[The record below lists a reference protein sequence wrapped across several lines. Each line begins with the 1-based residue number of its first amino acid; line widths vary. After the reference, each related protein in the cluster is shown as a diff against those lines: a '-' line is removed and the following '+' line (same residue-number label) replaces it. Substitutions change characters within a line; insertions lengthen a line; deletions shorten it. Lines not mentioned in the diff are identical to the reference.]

1 VNTLSR
7 GNTVINS
14 ARRMGW
20 RALVLAVTAMVLTS
34 CGWRGIAN
42 VSLPVGPGTGKGS
55 TTVYVQIPDT
65 LALNTNSRVRVADV
79 FVGTVREIKLQD
91 WVPTLTL
98 TLEPGIKLPAN
109 VLAKIGQSSI
119 LGTQHVELTAPPNPS
134 PEPLKDGAT
143 IPLKNASAFPTI
155 ERTLASVATVLRGGG
170 IPNLE
175 IIQTEVNNLLTGN
188 ADQIRDFLNNLN
200 VFTDRLNQQREDI
213 ARAIESSN
221 KLFSYVA
228 SRNNTIDQLLVD
240 LPPLMTYL
248 AGAKDRVADAVI
260 ALGRFSKVTG
270 ETLSAA
276 QADLNT
282 NLAVL
287 QRPLKQLG
295 RSAPYFLEAMKLIVT
310 NPYPLDNIPKAMRGD
325 FINLTLTADLTL
337 SSLDNA
343 LLTGTG
349 FSGMLRALEQ
359 SWGRDPQTMI
369 PDVRFTPHPNMTDG
383 GGPFVERGE

>member
-1 VNTLSR
+1 MFL
-7 GNTVINS
+7 NS
-14 ARRMGW
+14 TRRMGR
-20 RALVLAVTAMVLTS
+20 RALLLFVTVMVLTS

-42 VSLPVGPGTGKGS
+42 LPLPVGPGTGKGA
-55 TTVYVQIPDT
+55 TTVYVQVADT

-98 TLEPGIKLPAN
+98 TVEPGIELPAN
-109 VLAKIGQSSI
+109 ATAKIGQSSI
-119 LGTQHVELTAPPNPS
+119 LGTQHVELAAPADPS
-134 PEPLKDGAT
+134 PQPLKDGAT
-143 IPLKNASAFPTI
+143 IPLKNSSSFPTI
-155 ERTLASVATVLRGGG
+155 ERTLASLATVLRGGG

-188 ADQIRDFLNNLN
+188 ADQIRDFLNNLD
-200 VFTDRLNQQREDI
+200 VFTAGLNKQREDI

-221 KLFSYVA
+221 EFFAYVA

-240 LPPLMTYL
+240 LPPLVEYL
-248 AGAKDRVADAVI
+248 AGAKDRVTDAVL
-260 ALGRFSKVTG
+260 ALGRFNKVTG
-270 ETLSAA
+270 DSLSAA
-276 QADLNT
+276 RADIDT
-282 NLAVL
+282 NLATL

-295 RSAPYFLEAMKLIVT
+295 RGAPYFLEAMKLIIT
-310 NPYPLDNIPKAMRGD
+310 NPYPLDGIPKAIRGD
-325 FINLTLTADLTL
+325 YINLSLQADLTL

-359 SWGRDPQTMI
+359 SWGRDPATMI
-369 PDVRFTPHPNMTDG
+369 PDVRFTPHPNMTSG

>member
-1 VNTLSR
+1 MFL
-7 GNTVINS
+7 NS
-14 ARRMGW
+14 TRRMGR
-20 RALVLAVTAMVLTS
+20 RALLLFVTVMVLTS

-42 VSLPVGPGTGKGS
+42 LPLPVGPGTGKGA
-55 TTVYVQIPDT
+55 TTVYVQVADT

-98 TLEPGIKLPAN
+98 TLEPGIELPAN
-109 VLAKIGQSSI
+109 ATAKIGQSSI
-119 LGTQHVELTAPPNPS
+119 LGTQHVELAAPADPS
-134 PEPLKDGAT
+134 PQRLKDGAT
-143 IPLKNASAFPTI
+143 IPLKNSSSFPTI
-155 ERTLASVATVLRGGG
+155 ERTLASLATVLRGGG

-188 ADQIRDFLNNLN
+188 ADQIRDFLNNLD
-200 VFTDRLNQQREDI
+200 VFTAGLNKQREDI

-221 KLFSYVA
+221 EFFAYVA

-240 LPPLMTYL
+240 LPPLVEYL
-248 AGAKDRVADAVI
+248 AGAKDRVTDAVL
-260 ALGRFSKVTG
+260 ALGRFNKVTG
-270 ETLSAA
+270 DSLSAA
-276 QADLNT
+276 RADIDT
-282 NLAVL
+282 NLATL

-295 RSAPYFLEAMKLIVT
+295 RGAPYFLEAMKLIIT
-310 NPYPLDNIPKAMRGD
+310 NPYPLDGIPKAIRGD
-325 FINLTLTADLTL
+325 YINLSLQADLTL

-359 SWGRDPQTMI
+359 SWGRDPATMI
-369 PDVRFTPHPNMTDG
+369 PDVRFTPHPNMTSG

>member
-1 VNTLSR
+1 MNAF
-7 GNTVINS
+7 NS
-14 ARRMGW
+14 ARRLGW
-20 RALVLAVTAMVLTS
+20 RALALGVATMVLSS
-34 CGWRGIAN
+34 CGWQGIAN
-42 VSLPVGPGTGKGS
+42 VPLPVGPGTGKNS
-55 TTVYVQIPDT
+55 KTVYVQVEDT

-79 FVGTVREIKLQD
+79 FVGTVREIKLKD

-98 TLEPGIKLPAN
+98 TMEPGIDLPAN
-109 VLAKIGQSSI
+109 ATAKIGQSSI
-119 LGTQHVELTAPPNPS
+119 LGTQHVELAAPANPS
-134 PEPLKDGAT
+134 PQPLKDGAT
-143 IPLKNASAFPTI
+143 ISLKNSSSFPTV

-188 ADQIRDFLNNLN
+188 ADQIRDFLTNLN
-200 VFTDRLNQQREDI
+200 TFTAGLNKQREDI

-221 KLFSYVA
+221 RLFAYVVT
-228 SRNNTIDQLLVD
+228 RNDTLDQLLVD
-240 LPPLMTYL
+240 LPPLLDYL
-248 AGAKDRVADAVI
+248 AGANNRVSEAVI
-260 ALGRFSKVTG
+260 ALGRFNKITG
-270 ETLSAA
+270 ESLSAA
-276 QADLNT
+276 QADLDA
-282 NLAVL
+282 NLDLL

-295 RSAPYFLEAMKLIVT
+295 RGAPYFLEAMKLIIT
-310 NPYPLDNIPKAMRGD
+310 NPYPLDNIPKAIRGD
-325 FINLTLTADLTL
+325 YINLSLQADLTL

-359 SWGRDPQTMI
+359 SWGRDPATMI

>member
-1 VNTLSR
+1 MFL
-7 GNTVINS
+7 NS
-14 ARRMGW
+14 TRRMGR
-20 RALVLAVTAMVLTS
+20 RALLLFVTVMVLTS

-42 VSLPVGPGTGKGS
+42 LPLPVGPGTGKGA
-55 TTVYVQIPDT
+55 TTVYVQVADT

-98 TLEPGIKLPAN
+98 TVEPGIELPAN
-109 VLAKIGQSSI
+109 ATAKIGQSSI
-119 LGTQHVELTAPPNPS
+119 LGTQHVELAAPADPS
-134 PEPLKDGAT
+134 PQPLKDGAT
-143 IPLKNASAFPTI
+143 IPLKNSSSFPTI
-155 ERTLASVATVLRGGG
+155 ERTLASLATVLRGGG

-188 ADQIRDFLNNLN
+188 ADQIRDFLNNLD
-200 VFTDRLNQQREDI
+200 VFTAGLNKQREDI

-221 KLFSYVA
+221 EFFAYVA

-240 LPPLMTYL
+240 LPPLVDYL
-248 AGAKDRVADAVI
+248 AGAKDRVTDAVL
-260 ALGRFSKVTG
+260 ALGRFNKVTG
-270 ETLSAA
+270 DSLSAA
-276 QADLNT
+276 RADIDT
-282 NLAVL
+282 NLATL

-295 RSAPYFLEAMKLIVT
+295 RGAPYFLEAMKLIIT
-310 NPYPLDNIPKAMRGD
+310 NPYPLDGIPKAIRGD
-325 FINLTLTADLTL
+325 YINLSLQADLTL

-359 SWGRDPQTMI
+359 SWGRDPATMI
-369 PDVRFTPHPNMTDG
+369 PDVRFTPHPNMTSG

>member
-1 VNTLSR
+1 
-7 GNTVINS
+7 
-14 ARRMGW
+14 MGW

-42 VSLPVGPGTGKGS
+42 VPVPVGPGTGKGG

-79 FVGTVREIKLQD
+79 FVGTVREIQLKD
-91 WVPTLTL
+91 WIPTLTL
-98 TLEPGIKLPAN
+98 SLEPGIKLPAN
-109 VLAKIGQSSI
+109 ALAKIGQSSI
-119 LGTQHVELTAPPNPS
+119 LGSQPVELTAPPDPS
-134 PEPLKDGAT
+134 PEPLRDGAT
-143 IPLKNASAFPTI
+143 IPLKNSSSFPTI
-155 ERTLASVATVLRGGG
+155 ERTLASLATVLRGGG

-188 ADQIRDFLNNLN
+188 ADQIRDFLTNLN
-200 VFTDRLNQQREDI
+200 TFTDRLNQQRDDI
-213 ARAIESSN
+213 ARAIDSSN
-221 KLFSYVA
+221 KFFAYVA
-228 SRNNTIDQLLVD
+228 TRNNTLDRLLVD
-240 LPPLMTYL
+240 LPPLVNYL
-248 AGAKDRVADAVI
+248 AGARDRLSDAVI
-260 ALGRFSKVTG
+260 ALGRFNKVTG

-276 QADLNT
+276 QTDLNT
-282 NLAVL
+282 NLATL

-295 RSAPYFLEAMKLIVT
+295 RGAPYFLEAMKLIVT
-310 NPYPLDNIPKAMRGD
+310 NPYPLDNIPKVMRGD
-325 FINLTLTADLTL
+325 YINLSLTADLTL
-337 SSLDNA
+337 SSLDNG

-349 FSGMLRALEQ
+349 VQGMLRALEQ

>member
-1 VNTLSR
+1 MFL
-7 GNTVINS
+7 NS
-14 ARRMGW
+14 TRRMGR
-20 RALVLAVTAMVLTS
+20 RALLLFVTVMVLTS

-42 VSLPVGPGTGKGS
+42 LPLPVGPGTGKGA
-55 TTVYVQIPDT
+55 TTVYVQVADT

-98 TLEPGIKLPAN
+98 TVEPGIELPAN
-109 VLAKIGQSSI
+109 ATAKIGQSSI
-119 LGTQHVELTAPPNPS
+119 LGTQHVELAAPADPS
-134 PEPLKDGAT
+134 PQRLKDGAT
-143 IPLKNASAFPTI
+143 IPLKNSSSFPTI
-155 ERTLASVATVLRGGG
+155 ERTLASLATVLRGGG

-188 ADQIRDFLNNLN
+188 ADQIRDFLNNLD
-200 VFTDRLNQQREDI
+200 VFTAGLNKQREDI

-221 KLFSYVA
+221 ELFAYVA

-240 LPPLMTYL
+240 LPPLVEYL
-248 AGAKDRVADAVI
+248 AGAKDRVTDAVL
-260 ALGRFSKVTG
+260 ALGRFNKVTG
-270 ETLSAA
+270 DSLSAA
-276 QADLNT
+276 RADLDT
-282 NLAVL
+282 NLATL

-295 RSAPYFLEAMKLIVT
+295 RGAPYFLEAMKLIIT
-310 NPYPLDNIPKAMRGD
+310 NPYPLDGIPKAIRGD
-325 FINLTLTADLTL
+325 YINLSLQADLTL

-359 SWGRDPQTMI
+359 SWGRDPATMI
-369 PDVRFTPHPNMTDG
+369 PDVRFTPHPNMTSG

>member
-1 VNTLSR
+1 MFL
-7 GNTVINS
+7 NS
-14 ARRMGW
+14 TRRMGR
-20 RALVLAVTAMVLTS
+20 RALLLFVTVMVLTS

-42 VSLPVGPGTGKGS
+42 LPLPVGPGTGKGA
-55 TTVYVQIPDT
+55 TTVYVQVADT

-98 TLEPGIKLPAN
+98 TLEPGIELPAN
-109 VLAKIGQSSI
+109 ATAKIGQSSI
-119 LGTQHVELTAPPNPS
+119 LGTQHVELAPPADPS
-134 PEPLKDGAT
+134 PQPLKDGAT
-143 IPLKNASAFPTI
+143 ISLKNSSSFPTI
-155 ERTLASVATVLRGGG
+155 ERTLASLATVLRGGG

-188 ADQIRDFLNNLN
+188 ADQIRDFLNNLD
-200 VFTDRLNQQREDI
+200 VFTAGLNKQREDI

-221 KLFSYVA
+221 ELFAYVA
-228 SRNNTIDQLLVD
+228 SRNSTIDQLLVD
-240 LPPLMTYL
+240 LPPLVDYL
-248 AGAKDRVADAVI
+248 AGAKDRVTDAVL
-260 ALGRFSKVTG
+260 ALGRFNKVTG
-270 ETLSAA
+270 DSLSAA
-276 QADLNT
+276 RADLDT
-282 NLAVL
+282 NLATL

-295 RSAPYFLEAMKLIVT
+295 RGAPYFLEAMKLIIT
-310 NPYPLDNIPKAMRGD
+310 NPYPLDGIPKAIRGD
-325 FINLTLTADLTL
+325 YINLSLQADLTL

-359 SWGRDPQTMI
+359 SWGRDPATMI
-369 PDVRFTPHPNMTDG
+369 PDVRFTPHPNMTSG

>member
-1 VNTLSR
+1 
-7 GNTVINS
+7 
-14 ARRMGW
+14 MGM
-20 RALVLAVTAMVLTS
+20 RAMALAVTAMVLTS

-42 VSLPVGPGTGKGS
+42 LPLPVGPGTGEGA
-55 TTVYVQIPDT
+55 TTVYVEVSDT

-79 FVGTVREIKLQD
+79 FVGTVREIQLKD

-98 TLEPGIKLPAN
+98 TLEPGIELPAN
-109 VLAKIGQSSI
+109 ATAKIGQSSI
-119 LGTQHVELTAPPNPS
+119 LGTQHVELAAPANPS
-134 PEPLKDGAT
+134 PQPLKDGAT
-143 IPLKNASAFPTI
+143 ISLKNSSSFPTV

-188 ADQIRDFLNNLN
+188 ADQIRDFLTNLN
-200 VFTDRLNQQREDI
+200 TFTAGLNKQREDI

-221 KLFSYVA
+221 RLFAYVVT
-228 SRNNTIDQLLVD
+228 RNDTLDQLLVD
-240 LPPLMTYL
+240 LPPLLDYL
-248 AGAKDRVADAVI
+248 AGANNRVSEAVI
-260 ALGRFSKVTG
+260 ALGRFNKITG
-270 ETLSAA
+270 ESLSAA
-276 QADLNT
+276 QADLDA
-282 NLAVL
+282 NLDLL

-295 RSAPYFLEAMKLIVT
+295 RGAPYFLEAMKLIIT
-310 NPYPLDNIPKAMRGD
+310 NPYPLDNIPKAIRGD
-325 FINLTLTADLTL
+325 YINLSLQADLTL

-359 SWGRDPQTMI
+359 SWGRDPATMI